1 MPDFHPGRLLVAT
14 PNIEDPNF
22 WRTVVLLCA
31 HDAEG
36 AFGLVLNHAMNGETV
51 AAHLPEWDGHAV
63 EPAVLFRGGPVSTAS
78 VFAMATGDDLPV
90 DRWGLRIS
98 PGLGLVDPGRG
109 PEHFEG
115 RLGRMRF
122 FAGYA
127 GWGAGQLEGEI
138 ATHGWF
144 IVDALP
150 DDPFATEPTDLWRQ
164 VLLRQGG
171 ELARFATHPSQ
182 PGVN

>member
-1 MPDFHPGRLLVAT
+1 MPDSFAGRLLVAT

-31 HDAEG
+31 HDQEG
-36 AFGLVLNHAMNGETV
+36 AFGLVLNHPMNGETV
-51 AAHLPEWDGHAV
+51 PSHLPEWAGHAV
-63 EPAVLFRGGPVSTAS
+63 EPPVLFRGGPVSTSS
-78 VFAMATGDDLPV
+78 VFAMATGDDMPV
-90 DRWGLRIS
+90 DRWGLRIA

-109 PEHFEG
+109 PDAFEG

-127 GWGAGQLEGEI
+127 GWGGGQLEGEI
-138 ATHGWF
+138 ESHGWF

-150 DDPFATEPTDLWRQ
+150 DDPFAPAPSELWRE
-164 VLLRQGG
+164 VLRRQGG
-171 ELARFATHPSQ
+171 ELARFATHPTQ

>member
-1 MPDFHPGRLLVAT
+1 MPDFHAGRLLVAT

-78 VFAMATGDDLPV
+78 VFAMGTGDDLPV

-98 PGLGLVDPGRG
+98 PGLGLVDPGKG

-150 DDPFATEPTDLWRQ
+150 DDPFAAEPTELWRQ

>member
-1 MPDFHPGRLLVAT
+1 MPDSYAGRLLVAT
-14 PNIEDPNF
+14 PNIEEPTF

-31 HDAEG
+31 HDQEG
-36 AFGLVLNHAMNGETV
+36 AFGLVLNHPMDGETV
-51 AAHLPEWDGHAV
+51 ASHLPEWAVHAV
-63 EPAVLFRGGPVSTAS
+63 EPPVLFRGGPVSTAS
-78 VFAMATGDDLPV
+78 VFAMAMGDDLPV

-98 PGLGLVDPGRG
+98 PGLGLVDPGKG
-109 PEHFEG
+109 PDHFEG

-138 ATHGWF
+138 ASHGWF

-150 DDPFATEPTDLWRQ
+150 DDPFAGDPGELWRE
-164 VLLRQGG
+164 VLRRQGG
-171 ELARFATHPSQ
+171 ELARYATHPSQ
-182 PGVN
+182 PGTN

>member
-1 MPDFHPGRLLVAT
+1 MPDSHTGRLLVAT

-31 HDAEG
+31 HDQEG

-51 AAHLPEWDGHAV
+51 ASHLPEWEGHAV
-63 EPAVLFRGGPVSTAS
+63 EPAVLFRGGPVSTSS
-78 VFAMATGDDLPV
+78 VFAMATGDDMPV

-98 PGLGLVDPGRG
+98 PGLGLIDPGRG
-109 PEHFEG
+109 PDAFEG

-127 GWGAGQLEGEI
+127 GWGGGQLEGEI
-138 ATHGWF
+138 ESHGWF

-150 DDPFATEPTDLWRQ
+150 DDPFASDPADLWRQ
-164 VLLRQGG
+164 VLRRQGG
-171 ELARFATHPSQ
+171 ELARFATHPTQ
-182 PGVN
+182 PGTN

>member
-1 MPDFHPGRLLVAT
+1 MPDFHTGRLLVAT

-31 HDAEG
+31 HDKEG

-51 AAHLPEWDGHAV
+51 AGHLPEWDGHAV
-63 EPAVLFRGGPVSTAS
+63 APAVLFRGGPVSTAS
-78 VFAMATGDDLPV
+78 VFAMATGDDMPV
-90 DRWGLRIS
+90 DRWGLRIA
-98 PGLGLVDPGRG
+98 PGLGLVDPGKG
-109 PEHFEG
+109 PDHFEG

-150 DDPFATEPTDLWRQ
+150 DDPFADTPADLWRD
-164 VLLRQGG
+164 VLRRQGG
-171 ELARFATHPSQ
+171 ELARFASHPAE